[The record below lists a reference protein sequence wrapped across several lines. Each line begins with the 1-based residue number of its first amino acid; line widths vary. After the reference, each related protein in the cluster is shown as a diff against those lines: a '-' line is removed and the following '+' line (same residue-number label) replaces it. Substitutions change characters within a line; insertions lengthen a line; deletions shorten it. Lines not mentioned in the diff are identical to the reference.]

1 MTSTSDWLFPSPRS
15 TPNDPAAYWPDT
27 AFLELPAIPL
37 TDDEIDELERR
48 GAPRASDLPFDMG
61 AYLALAEHEQ
71 THWIQAHA
79 FSYGRFQSHLD
90 HARTEIAESC
100 LGLFPPDDLERRLTN
115 RLSGHGLLPL
125 DDAQSPQLRDEVGP
139 VVARLQ
145 FHWWAL
151 GLLRHELDTT
161 SLLPRSR
168 HSTRYRFGLAALY
181 TEAGPEVSSVALM
194 EDTALVDAALA
205 RAPSTEWNEAL
216 TRGGFPG
223 LASAAIAE
231 CMAVLNQH
239 WFYAHQAEA
248 CRRSEK
254 QSDAELWWSTL
265 VRSWESKELT
275 YYSDAFT
282 VFSKLNPS
290 LDLNSTVP
298 LATLG
303 VLCSIALDGR
313 FPTEQEAAVRWE
325 DVAPPLRF
333 TALARVVGKVG
344 LLPAHS
350 VAALLPGDYR
360 DYVEKLSDAAG
371 IAPPASYPSERFSPA
386 RWDPSPTNDLR
397 RLHHDAAT
405 AATALLATIPAAIVA
420 PAEANVYR
428 GQDLLTPQ
436 FDAHR
441 LAREAPLLILGGV
454 ASSTG
459 IDDDRFWRCAIGG
472 GYQRRSSSSSATP
485 ARSDDRA
492 CRCVIAAPTSS
503 ARFWR
508 SPKSCS
514 VLRSRSRI
522 DVRRARRCDPTMR
535 LGPQGIAR

>member
-1 MTSTSDWLFPSPRS
+1 MTSNDWLFPSPRS

-27 AFLELPAIPL
+27 GFLELPQIPL

-48 GAPRASDLPFDMG
+48 GAPTPSDLPFGTG

-79 FSYGRFQSHLD
+79 FSYGRFQTRLD

-100 LGLFPPDDLERRLTN
+100 LGLFPPDDLARLLTN
-115 RLSGHGLLPL
+115 RLKGDRVLSL
-125 DDAQSPQLRDEVGP
+125 DEAQSPQVRDEFGP

-151 GLLRHELDTT
+151 GFLRHELDAE
-161 SLLPRSR
+161 SPVLRSA

-181 TEAGPEVSSVALM
+181 ANAGPEVSRVALM
-194 EDTALVDAALA
+194 DDVSLVEAALA
-205 RAPSTEWNEAL
+205 RAPSTEWMEAV
-216 TRGGFPG
+216 TRGGFPD
-223 LASAAIAE
+223 LTSAAIAE
-231 CMAVLNQH
+231 CTAVLNQH

-248 CRRSEK
+248 CRRSAK
-254 QSDAELWWSTL
+254 QSDAERWWSTL

-290 LDLNSTVP
+290 LDLNATIP

-303 VLCSIALDGR
+303 VLCSVALDGR
-313 FPTEQEAAVRWE
+313 FPAEHEATARWE
-325 DVAPPLRF
+325 DIAPALRF
-333 TALARVVGKVG
+333 AALARVVGKVG

-350 VAALLPGDYR
+350 VAALLPEDYHG
-360 DYVEKLSDAAG
+360 YVEKLADAAG
-371 IAPPASYPSERFSPA
+371 IAPPAPYPAERLSPA
-386 RWDPSPTNDLR
+386 RWDTSPTNDLR

-405 AATALLATIPAAIVA
+405 AATALFATLPAAIVA

-428 GQDLLTPQ
+428 GDDLLTPEL
-436 FDAHR
+436 DAHR

-459 IDDDRFWRCAIGG
+459 IDDERFWRCAIGG
-472 GYQRRSSSSSATP
+472 GYQRLLLQLIGDTRPLRRSGLP
-485 ARSDDRA
+485 ICDRGA
-492 CRCVIAAPTSS
+492 DI
-503 ARFWR
+503 
-508 SPKSCS
+508 
-514 VLRSRSRI
+514 
-522 DVRRARRCDPTMR
+522 VRRVLAVAEIM
-535 LGPQGIAR
+535 LGAPIPFAH